1 MVSDRPRWWAVVS
14 GGLRRRAMVCDGM
27 RQSAIVGGRRTM
39 ECEGERWSA
48 DGRLC
53 VFTGSVCQLTKDKN
67 MKDQVLG
74 RSLGLY
80 VKQLNIK

>member
-14 GGLRRRAMVCDGM
+14 GG
-27 RQSAIVGGRRTM
+27 GRRWVTFGD
-39 ECEGERWSA
+39 GERWSA